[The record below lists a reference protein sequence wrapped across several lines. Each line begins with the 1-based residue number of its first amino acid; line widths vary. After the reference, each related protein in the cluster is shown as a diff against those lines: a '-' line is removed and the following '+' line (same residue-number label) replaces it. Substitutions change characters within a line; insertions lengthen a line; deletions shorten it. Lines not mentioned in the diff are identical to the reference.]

1 MLPPIRY
8 PLPTLLGLI
17 LASLLTWLGAELTKG
32 WRAEMA
38 ERLKLAVEGPPVPN
52 SPRPEVFAGPVS
64 KRALLLLDQTPATNK
79 PNGSKVETIDRRM
92 FVDVY
97 DTWPSPGPVSHVRVG
112 NRKAIGWVPVAD
124 LLLWNTRLVI
134 QAPEGRLK
142 LSETAEGLAQ
152 TIEVGR
158 QSLPVLEWTAQAVE
172 IAVWDPATPWVKVAR
187 RGWVRLNDLPVKA
200 CGIWISQVELPIL
213 LGLANQGESPRIARL
228 RAILGRLADSRPWSS
243 SDVELIRKALPA
255 FVFEGEANSRD
266 AAGRLAEANAQPLS
280 EAGWSGLKFR
290 FLPLSDLP

>member
-17 LASLLTWLGAELTKG
+17 LASLLTWFGAELTKD

-38 ERLKLAVEGPPVPN
+38 ERLKLAVQGPPVPN

-64 KRALLLLDQTPATNK
+64 KRGLLLLDQTPATSR
-79 PNGSKVETIDRRM
+79 PNGSMVETIDRRM

-112 NRKAIGWVPVAD
+112 NRKAIGWVPAGD

-142 LSETAEGLAQ
+142 LSETPEGSAQ
-152 TIEVGR
+152 TVEVGR
-158 QSLPVLEWTAQAVE
+158 QSLPVLGWTDQAVE
-172 IAVWDPATPWVKVAR
+172 VAVWDPANPWAKVAR
-187 RGWVRLNDLPVKA
+187 RGWVRSSDLLAEAWGV
-200 CGIWISQVELPIL
+200 WISQVELPIL
-213 LGLANQGESPRIARL
+213 LGLANQGESTRIARL
-228 RAILGRLADSRPWSS
+228 RAILGRLADNKSWTS
-243 SDVELIRKALPA
+243 SDVETIRKALPG
-255 FVFEGEANSRD
+255 FVFEGETNSQK
-266 AAGRLAEANAQPLS
+266 AAGKLAEANAQAAT
-280 EAGWSGLKFR
+280 EAGWAGLKFR